1 MGRLLG
7 ALPQKLYRDRLLRFC
22 AGDVRV
28 KQDEKDIN
36 RDELVVN
43 GQAIS
48 GARGGYAAAVGAL
61 RSALCS
67 SGDVWPSQ
75 EAAYRAAQLLLSV
88 LNRTSSGFAAFEE
101 VLKRFDCQ
109 DVVVVSPESAQ
120 ARPLEASV
128 FEGVALGRAHT
139 RYSVRN
145 LDGSGDPIAVI
156 DASFVFR
163 VCVDTLKRLSV
174 QQEGNWPVEEI
185 RGPILLSRADLGE
198 TNASH

>member
-43 GQAIS
+43 GHAIS

-61 RSALCS
+61 RTALSS
-67 SGDVWPSQ
+67 SGNAWPSND
-75 EAAYRAAQLLLSV
+75 AAERAAQLLLSV

-101 VLKRFDCQ
+101 VLKLYDCQ
-109 DVVVVSPESAQ
+109 DVVVVAPESAQ

-128 FEGVALGRAHT
+128 FEEVALGRAHT
-139 RYSVRN
+139 RYSIRHH
-145 LDGSGDPIAVI
+145 DGSGDPITVV

-163 VCVDTLKRLSV
+163 VCITTLQRLAV
-174 QQEGNWPVEEI
+174 QQEGTWPVEEI
-185 RGPILLSRADLGE
+185 RGAILLSRADL
-198 TNASH
+198 